1 MQPSS
6 LIFVVIAGVWAA
18 FLVQHW
24 IRRREHIATA
34 RSVDA
39 FSETLRVLKVRD
51 HGPEVDLDGPPRKSY
66 AVSPTKAVRPQVTV
80 KRAETLLSRPL
91 PETDPAHEWEP
102 GESAGPAAYLLIPD
116 RATRGLTFLTGL
128 LGTVVFAVLS
138 LTGVLVA
145 WAPLVPL
152 ALALGGF
159 LWVRQA
165 ALSARAAR
173 VPVGVRTRESARPT
187 SVGAPAVEA
196 VGEPAPVPGTARGGV
211 FDVNAGS
218 AGDGAASLPD
228 TVAPMA
234 APLLDEDDMP
244 LTWDPRPVPRPTYAM
259 KATATWV
266 PVEERAQ
273 EPVRPTRS
281 RLTPVIADL
290 DDDIPESFQ
299 VARRSAVG

>member
-187 SVGAPAVEA
+187 SVGAPAVET
-196 VGEPAPVPGTARGGV
+196 VGEPAPVQGTSRTNVQA
-211 FDVNAGS
+211 
-218 AGDGAASLPD
+218 
-228 TVAPMA
+228 MA
-234 APLLDEDDMP
+234 
-244 LTWDPRPVPRPTYAM
+244 
-259 KATATWV
+259 
-266 PVEERAQ
+266 
-273 EPVRPTRS
+273 
-281 RLTPVIADL
+281 
-290 DDDIPESFQ
+290 
-299 VARRSAVG
+299 

>member
-102 GESAGPAAYLLIPD
+102 G
-116 RATRGLTFLTGL
+116 
-128 LGTVVFAVLS
+128 S
-138 LTGVLVA
+138 L
-145 WAPLVPL
+145 
-152 ALALGGF
+152 
-159 LWVRQA
+159 
-165 ALSARAAR
+165 
-173 VPVGVRTRESARPT
+173 
-187 SVGAPAVEA
+187 
-196 VGEPAPVPGTARGGV
+196 PAPRHTC
-211 FDVNAGS
+211 
-218 AGDGAASLPD
+218 
-228 TVAPMA
+228 
-234 APLLDEDDMP
+234 
-244 LTWDPRPVPRPTYAM
+244 
-259 KATATWV
+259 
-266 PVEERAQ
+266 
-273 EPVRPTRS
+273 
-281 RLTPVIADL
+281 
-290 DDDIPESFQ
+290 
-299 VARRSAVG
+299 

>member
-128 LGTVVFAVLS
+128 LGYKR
-138 LTGVLVA
+138 
-145 WAPLVPL
+145 L
-152 ALALGGF
+152 ARANRRATRTE
-159 LWVRQA
+159 RQA
-165 ALSARAAR
+165 IDD
-173 VPVGVRTRESARPT
+173 ARP
-187 SVGAPAVEA
+187 
-196 VGEPAPVPGTARGGV
+196 
-211 FDVNAGS
+211 
-218 AGDGAASLPD
+218 
-228 TVAPMA
+228 
-234 APLLDEDDMP
+234 
-244 LTWDPRPVPRPTYAM
+244 
-259 KATATWV
+259 
-266 PVEERAQ
+266 
-273 EPVRPTRS
+273 
-281 RLTPVIADL
+281 
-290 DDDIPESFQ
+290 
-299 VARRSAVG
+299 